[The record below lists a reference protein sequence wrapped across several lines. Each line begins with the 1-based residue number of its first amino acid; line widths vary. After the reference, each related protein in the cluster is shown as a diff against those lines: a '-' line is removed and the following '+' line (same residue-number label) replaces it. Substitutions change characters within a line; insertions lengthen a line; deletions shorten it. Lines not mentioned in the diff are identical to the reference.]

1 VPLPPPPQYY
11 DQYGNPV
18 PSAAAA
24 VPPPPPPTLPSTS
37 TGGGVTRTKAERKTG
52 RNRDADSISNTA
64 DIYFAQLKR
73 DSTVRTAARQA
84 GDLDTANQAMAHP
97 DIEKMKDLVNKNPYL
112 NAEKEQKAKEEEEQ
126 YQKLMKM
133 LGTSE
138 DEELPVGG
146 YAASEQRRY
155 DEAMKGPS
163 YKEKLEE
170 RKKKLAASG
179 AAAAPEASAVAVP
192 PPPPPPAAVATP
204 PPPPAAVAPPPPPP
218 PAAVTPPPPPAAVT
232 PPPATPP
239 PPPSAAT
246 ASAIAEA
253 SAAKVA
259 AAVETAA
266 SMESEEDI
274 RRKIRMMMG
283 MILKHRGGPG
293 FGSGRL
299 KLEAEINRF
308 QDSLE
313 DIKALLNS
321 EAAAADVEDA
331 DVAPPAPVDAVTPA
345 PQNDPPPTLEIPPQ
359 MKGSITCIEAAL
371 QLYKDAKT
379 PQDREALY
387 MPLRSAL
394 MMAVNN
400 CNQAI
405 AENEVQ
411 NAAAYKEQFATTP
424 TTTPLSTLD
433 AAAPAAA
440 DVGEL
445 SSSSVPSA
453 PSPPPPPPP
462 VMATSGM
469 GFPSSYA
476 VTQISEEEEALY
488 AKEEASVEDDDD
500 EAVDVP
506 VTATTS
512 EKDTNTILTRIRS
525 DLQNIAGTEKFG
537 IKKVNA
543 DEAKEVADSIMEMRT
558 ILMEELNEGLEG
570 YKA

>member
-1 VPLPPPPQYY
+1 MRVSVQSLALFLASAPLSNAFISTPRRTFTNQIRETSPRWSTTPEDSEEDGSSGGSKFKELLERAKEATSSTSTGLPPTSNPLAEVEAILKAPTEYTQPPPPPPPPSSPQQLFDQYGNPVPLPPPPQYY

-440 DVGEL
+440 DVE
-445 SSSSVPSA
+445 S
-453 PSPPPPPPP
+453 
-462 VMATSGM
+462 
-469 GFPSSYA
+469 
-476 VTQISEEEEALY
+476 
-488 AKEEASVEDDDD
+488 
-500 EAVDVP
+500 
-506 VTATTS
+506 
-512 EKDTNTILTRIRS
+512 
-525 DLQNIAGTEKFG
+525 
-537 IKKVNA
+537 
-543 DEAKEVADSIMEMRT
+543 
-558 ILMEELNEGLEG
+558 
-570 YKA
+570 